1 MIFEYLNG
9 LPGVQEASNTG
20 VHSPGV
26 PGLPDQQQLVIGLI
40 THTDHSH
47 WCCDGISHVTTVT
60 TPAPG
65 SGHWPDMGQSLAA
78 EMEFI
83 FFVSPLY
90 LWSTDRAKSCLAGP
104 RQQGPALKS

>member
-1 MIFEYLNG
+1 MFIFCKTNLLGNLSTNAILVNMRTTLYPKKSPVNMKFKYLNG

-65 SGHWPDMGQSLAA
+65 SGH
-78 EMEFI
+78 
-83 FFVSPLY
+83 
-90 LWSTDRAKSCLAGP
+90 
-104 RQQGPALKS
+104 